1 MSAPI
6 YLYTGPEAGERKEAV
21 EKIKKTLRKDFGDL
35 EEYNFYAS
43 ETSVNEFMSVLQ
55 NESLFSSA
63 TCVVVKNAEV
73 IKKKEDI
80 ETIVNWVSSVNT
92 QSSVLILTSD
102 SVSID
107 TKIEKAVPTQNKKI
121 FWEMFEDRKL
131 SWVFDFFKKNGYS
144 ITEDAANAILE
155 LVENNTEALRNE
167 CLRFFVCFPSSKEIT
182 ESDVESILV
191 HNREESAFSLF
202 DSISNPS
209 VSENERLQKGL
220 EILQRIRLSKDNSSV
235 MLIAGLTSC
244 FRKLST
250 YHKLQSA
257 RMNDDFNLKINGF
270 SSKKMKTQYNR
281 ASKVWTVGQVVAI
294 LSLLSSADMSIRSS
308 GTLLEDTL
316 LQKLLYEIIIKKGG
330 TSAVY
335 DFSLN

>member
-144 ITEDAANAILE
+144 ISEDAANAILE

-244 FRKLST
+244 FRKLSI

>member
-209 VSENERLQKGL
+209 VSEYERLQKGL

>member
-144 ITEDAANAILE
+144 ISEDAANAILE

-167 CLRFFVCFPSSKEIT
+167 CSRFFLCFPSSKEIT
-182 ESDVESILV
+182 ASDVESILV

-209 VSENERLQKGL
+209 ISENERLQKGL

-244 FRKLST
+244 FRKLSI

>member
-1 MSAPI
+1 MDAPV
-6 YLYTGPEAGERKEAV
+6 YLYTGPELGEKKDAI
-21 EKIKKTLRKDFGDL
+21 EKIKKSLRKEFGDL

-43 ETSVNEFMSVLQ
+43 ETSVSEFMAVLQ
-55 NESLFSSA
+55 NESLFSNA

-80 ETIVNWVSSVNT
+80 EVIVKWISSIQS
-92 QSSVLILTSD
+92 QSSVLIFVSD
-102 SVSID
+102 SVSIES
-107 TKIEKAVPTQNKKI
+107 KIEKAIPSQNKKI

-131 SWVFDFFKKNGYS
+131 SWVFDFFKKKGYS
-144 ITEDAANAILE
+144 VTEDAANAILE

-167 CLRFFVCFPSSKEIT
+167 CSRFFVCFPSAKEIT
-182 ESDVESILV
+182 ESDVDAILV

-209 VSENERLQKGL
+209 ISESERLEKGL

-244 FRKLST
+244 FRKLSLW
-250 YHKLQSA
+250 HKLSSTG
-257 RMNDDFNLKINGF
+257 MTDDFNLKINGF
-270 SSKKMKTQYNR
+270 SSKKMKNQYSK
-281 ASKVWTVGQVVAI
+281 ASRIWTVGQVVAI
-294 LSLLSSADMSIRSS
+294 LSLLSSTDMNIRSS
-308 GTLLEDTL
+308 GTFLEDTM

-330 TSAVY
+330 TSSVY
-335 DFSLN
+335 DF

>member
-1 MSAPI
+1 MNAPI

-35 EEYNFYAS
+35 DEYNFYAS

-167 CLRFFVCFPSSKEIT
+167 CSRFFVCFSSSKEIT
-182 ESDVESILV
+182 ESDVEAILV

-209 VSENERLQKGL
+209 ISENERLQKGL

-244 FRKLST
+244 FRKLSI
-250 YHKLQSA
+250 YHKLQA
-257 RMNDDFNLKINGF
+257 TRMNDDFNLKINGF
-270 SSKKMKTQYNR
+270 SSKKMKAQYSR
-281 ASKVWTVGQVVAI
+281 ASKIWTVGQVVAI
-294 LSLLSSADMSIRSS
+294 LSLLSSADMNIRSS

-330 TSAVY
+330 TSAEY

>member
-1 MSAPI
+1 
-6 YLYTGPEAGERKEAV
+6 
-21 EKIKKTLRKDFGDL
+21 
-35 EEYNFYAS
+35 
-43 ETSVNEFMSVLQ
+43 
-55 NESLFSSA
+55 
-63 TCVVVKNAEV
+63 
-73 IKKKEDI
+73 
-80 ETIVNWVSSVNT
+80 
-92 QSSVLILTSD
+92 
-102 SVSID
+102 
-107 TKIEKAVPTQNKKI
+107 
-121 FWEMFEDRKL
+121 
-131 SWVFDFFKKNGYS
+131 
-144 ITEDAANAILE
+144 
-155 LVENNTEALRNE
+155 
-167 CLRFFVCFPSSKEIT
+167 VCFPSSKEIT

-244 FRKLST
+244 FRKLSI

-281 ASKVWTVGQVVAI
+281 ASKIWTVGQVVAI

>member
-1 MSAPI
+1 M
-6 YLYTGPEAGERKEAV
+6 
-21 EKIKKTLRKDFGDL
+21 
-35 EEYNFYAS
+35 
-43 ETSVNEFMSVLQ
+43 
-55 NESLFSSA
+55 
-63 TCVVVKNAEV
+63 
-73 IKKKEDI
+73 
-80 ETIVNWVSSVNT
+80 
-92 QSSVLILTSD
+92 
-102 SVSID
+102 
-107 TKIEKAVPTQNKKI
+107 
-121 FWEMFEDRKL
+121 
-131 SWVFDFFKKNGYS
+131 
-144 ITEDAANAILE
+144 
-155 LVENNTEALRNE
+155 
-167 CLRFFVCFPSSKEIT
+167 CFPSSKEIT

>member
-6 YLYTGPEAGERKEAV
+6 YLYIGPEAGERKEAV

-144 ITEDAANAILE
+144 ISEDAANAILE

-167 CLRFFVCFPSSKEIT
+167 CSRFFVCFPSSKEIT

>member
-244 FRKLST
+244 FRKLSI

>member
-244 FRKLST
+244 FRKLSI
-250 YHKLQSA
+250 YHKLQFA

-294 LSLLSSADMSIRSS
+294 LSLLSSADMSIRAS

>member
-167 CLRFFVCFPSSKEIT
+167 CSRFFACFPSSKEIT

-244 FRKLST
+244 FRKLSI